1 MKVGIAEWFWTL
13 PDSLVSRR
21 ALFRQLIIVPLA
33 FGGCTRGRTREQQ
46 VVDLL
51 IESDG
56 DLLAFKPDALTCH
69 SGARVHLTFH
79 HKGKFLSA
87 RHDWLLTYPDKLDG
101 LSQQL
106 LDSCGDFGKN
116 DPRIIAVTPLAD
128 KGGTVTT
135 DFIAPAPGDY
145 PFLCS
150 THPEDM
156 RGVLHVTK

>member
-1 MKVGIAEWFWTL
+1 MTRRTL
-13 PDSLVSRR
+13 VLGCISM
-21 ALFRQLIIVPLA
+21 PLA
-33 FGGCTRGRTREQQ
+33 WLGCGSKPTPEQRA
-46 VVDLL
+46 VDLFVA
-51 IESDG
+51 SDG
-56 DLLAFKPDALTCH
+56 DLLAFKPDALTCP

-79 HKGKFLSA
+79 HEGKFLSA
-87 RHDWLLTYPDKLDG
+87 RHDWILTYPDKLEA

-106 LDSCGDFGKN
+106 LDTCGDFAKN

-128 KGGTVTT
+128 KGQSVTT

-156 RGVLHVTK
+156 RGILHVTRQG